1 MIRALALG
9 VGLAC
14 LPLALSAQ
22 STFERFE
29 AVAVAMNALM
39 NEALIAE
46 IPALDGNLPAPEWDD
61 PMRIAYTCMYDGYVT
76 RVGEAP
82 VAEMVTAMEDM
93 LASISPMEM
102 LQGGGAV
109 ENPEGISDAEALEIV
124 GGCNLMDVFT
134 ARMTESGAMEIMM
147 QQQ

>member
-1 MIRALALG
+1 MMRAVALG
-9 VGLAC
+9 ICLAG
-14 LPLALSAQ
+14 LPLGASAQ

-29 AVAVAMNALM
+29 TVAVAMNALM
-39 NEALIAE
+39 NEALVAE
-46 IPALDGNLPAPEWDD
+46 IPALEGNLPDPEWDA
-61 PMRIAYTCMYDGYVT
+61 PMRTAYTCMYDGYVA

-82 VAEMVTAMEDM
+82 VAEMITGMEDM

-109 ENPEGISDAEALEIV
+109 ENPDGISDADALEIV
-124 GGCNLMDVFT
+124 DGCNLMDVFT

>member
-1 MIRALALG
+1 
-9 VGLAC
+9 
-14 LPLALSAQ
+14 
-22 STFERFE
+22 
-29 AVAVAMNALM
+29 
-39 NEALIAE
+39 
-46 IPALDGNLPAPEWDD
+46 
-61 PMRIAYTCMYDGYVT
+61 MRIAYTCMYDGYVT

>member
-1 MIRALALG
+1 MMRVFALG
-9 VGLAC
+9 LGFVGL
-14 LPLALSAQ
+14 PLTASAQ
-22 STFERFE
+22 STFDRFE
-29 AVAVAMNALM
+29 TVAVAMNALM

-46 IPALDGNLPAPEWDD
+46 IPALEGNLPDPEWDD
-61 PMRIAYTCMYDGYVT
+61 SMRTAYTCMYNGYVA

-82 VAEMVTAMEDM
+82 VAEMVTGMEDM
-93 LASISPMEM
+93 LASLSPVEM

-109 ENPEGISDAEALEIV
+109 ENPDGISDADALEIV
-124 GGCNLMDVFT
+124 GGCNLMDVFE